1 MTKEEKKRVLRTD
14 FLERDQATFVH
25 IRRTGRL
32 GWESMIPEGGSYLDI
47 LTDGAPVEDVIRQA
61 YRMADHLRYDDM
73 SSFAPEFA
81 KMVKKAIMRCTGR
94 VSE

>member
-32 GWESMIPEGGSYLDI
+32 GWESMIPEGGSYSDI
-47 LTDGAPVEDVIRQA
+47 LTEGNHEVHREGERIEVKYNYHKVIVI
-61 YRMADHLRYDDM
+61 L
-73 SSFAPEFA
+73 
-81 KMVKKAIMRCTGR
+81 
-94 VSE
+94 

>member
-14 FLERDQATFVH
+14 FLEGDQATFVH

-32 GWESMIPEGGSYLDI
+32 GWESMIPEGGSY
-47 LTDGAPVEDVIRQA
+47 
-61 YRMADHLRYDDM
+61 YDDM